1 MPTYKTIDDILK
13 QKPTSVTPDYS
24 KYADYFAPAKQTATP
39 VRRPTPPEKLFV
51 PLEEP
56 KSEKKTNVFTAVG
69 NSLLSSIINIA
80 RQTTTIAPELRSMD
94 IDKNQKQLESIVDK
108 LSPYLERSAKRTTP
122 IQGAVSE
129 PIVRGIQESHDKTYE
144 YLSAQEQA
152 AQARANIENT
162 SGATKLMGNVAGSLP
177 LSLATRMPIAGW
189 ALMYNTTFK
198 NSLEDSLAKNPNAT
212 DQDKNLIV
220 LKATGDAAL
229 ELGTEMIFPLF
240 GRTFS
245 VAKKA
250 VPGSLVDAT
259 RGIVNMFKGTA
270 KATAK
275 NALGETA
282 EAAAKRLGQAYVK
295 PTIRNVT
302 KTILQQ
308 SGEEAI
314 EEGLN
319 YVGGAVLAK
328 ITTDKD
334 RSLYKTREGQEALFT
349 WSGLFEAALTG
360 AVSGGLIQTAR
371 ATPATISYYR
381 NKNIFE
387 NLKKQM
393 AETNSKTMEESG
405 QADADALINA
415 VDIDM
420 QEPINQEFVS
430 EQVLDVI
437 QKNADTSQMPQEVL
451 NDMTPQQTSAFL
463 ESNPDYVADEN
474 GKPISIDQLRQTVAQ
489 SSTTTATPQ
498 DIQTPTQTVRTP
510 TAGSVAPRIVS
521 SNVGVSAPTTIRTR
535 VKPNQYE
542 NITPVLVSAE
552 TVVPSHDA
560 FGNPNEGYNTEYQP
574 RGS

>member
-162 SGATKLMGNVAGSLP
+162 SGATKLMANVAGSLP

-328 ITTDKD
+328 ITTDKC
-334 RSLYKTREGQEALFT
+334 T
-349 WSGLFEAALTG
+349 
-360 AVSGGLIQTAR
+360 
-371 ATPATISYYR
+371 
-381 NKNIFE
+381 
-387 NLKKQM
+387 
-393 AETNSKTMEESG
+393 
-405 QADADALINA
+405 
-415 VDIDM
+415 
-420 QEPINQEFVS
+420 
-430 EQVLDVI
+430 
-437 QKNADTSQMPQEVL
+437 
-451 NDMTPQQTSAFL
+451 
-463 ESNPDYVADEN
+463 
-474 GKPISIDQLRQTVAQ
+474 
-489 SSTTTATPQ
+489 
-498 DIQTPTQTVRTP
+498 
-510 TAGSVAPRIVS
+510 
-521 SNVGVSAPTTIRTR
+521 
-535 VKPNQYE
+535 
-542 NITPVLVSAE
+542 
-552 TVVPSHDA
+552 
-560 FGNPNEGYNTEYQP
+560 
-574 RGS
+574 